1 MQSNVAT
8 TLTWTEEVNAR
19 EVDTTVA
26 TSLISVC
33 LFCLLGLIASA
44 AVLAVSS
51 PETLAAVNAAL
62 M

>member
-8 TLTWTEEVNAR
+8 ALTWTEEVNAT
-19 EVDTTVA
+19 VDATVA

>member
-8 TLTWTEEVNAR
+8 ARTWTEEVDA
-19 EVDTTVA
+19 TVE
-26 TSLISVC
+26 TSLMSVC